1 MQPAVHRDDLAGGFA
16 ETLRYQQE
24 IRFRLI
30 GWSNRGLGQ
39 SAVGVKLGELR
50 HERSGGFIVRV
61 RNVIFRQGPNHTIAR
76 EHGAA
81 LHDGGRGHAT
91 DADERGE
98 FDGFSAVAHDT
109 EGSAFSAAVVCRKD
123 VTGDCQRLTLA
134 HELAHLVL
142 RGGNNTQSKK
152 LAYRFGA
159 AFLVPREPLVREV
172 GEKRTSLN
180 VNELLLLKGRFG
192 VSVQALIRRMRE
204 LEGLP

>member
-1 MQPAVHRDDLAGGFA
+1 
-16 ETLRYQQE
+16 
-24 IRFRLI
+24 
-30 GWSNRGLGQ
+30 
-39 SAVGVKLGELR
+39 
-50 HERSGGFIVRV
+50 
-61 RNVIFRQGPNHTIAR
+61 
-76 EHGAA
+76 
-81 LHDGGRGHAT
+81 
-91 DADERGE
+91 
-98 FDGFSAVAHDT
+98 
-109 EGSAFSAAVVCRKD
+109 
-123 VTGDCQRLTLA
+123 LA